1 MNKIKIF
8 NISKKWVKNNIK
20 SLKSH
25 DKKKIFKY
33 LYFSYFFEKNMKKMF
48 LYKKRFSIEG
58 CDVLIPI
65 LYFLINTKK
74 NIVVS
79 MSHRGR
85 LNVLYNI
92 FNFNFFVNSF
102 QDEIF
107 HLGFE
112 RKYKKKKII
121 ILPNPSHLEYSN
133 CVSMGYTKSLF
144 ENGFETLNIQ
154 IHGDCAF
161 SGQGIVM
168 ETLNLSK
175 LKDFSINGTLHIIV
189 NNEIGFTTNK
199 IREIRSSK
207 NSDSIM
213 NMFNFPIFRIFYKN
227 VNSVIKIVKLAVSY
241 INKYKRDVLINLKC
255 YRKLG
260 HSEQDDPNITQPLE
274 YIKIKNIKPLYKNYN
289 IKNFK
294 SFKEKFRNSFYKKK
308 TIHINNKYYKNIK
321 YINKIIKNKIYNL
334 NKIHIEFKNKIKKII
349 NMHILVKTFVKKRI
363 KSFKSRK
370 NIDWSTGEYIA
381 LRFLNFIN
389 VNIRFSGQDS
399 QRGTFCQRH
408 YNIYDQISGKKICI
422 FNKRIKIINSPLSEA
437 SVLGFEIGYSICN
450 LDNNFKS
457 MNIWEAQFGDFL
469 NCAQVYFD
477 QYISSLKFKWNKNS
491 NIILLLPHGIE
502 GQGPEHSSSR
512 IERILSLCYKKN
524 IIVSCPNSSAQYFN
538 CILQQFSNN
547 VPNIILTKK
556 KNIRSKHLNS
566 NFSDFSGKYLKYKI
580 INNRSKVC
588 IICIGDIFYE
598 IKKYKNLNIVLI
610 EQLYPLD
617 LKIMKKSFTK
627 MKKVKKYFFVQK
639 EPKNQG
645 YWPYLFS
652 IFKYISNINIKYLG
666 SPKNSSTTFFGKKYK
681 FYTKK
686 YIKKI
691 KTLNEKEKNSCS

>member
-8 NISKKWVKNNIK
+8 NINKKWVKDKIKNIK
-20 SLKSH
+20 YF

-33 LYFSYFFEKNMKKMF
+33 LYFAHIFEKNMGKIF

-58 CDVLIPI
+58 CDVLIPM
-65 LYFLINTKK
+65 LYFLININK
-74 NIVVS
+74 NIVIS

-92 FNFNFFVNSF
+92 FNFNFFVNNL

-112 RKYKKKKII
+112 RIYKKKKII

-133 CVSMGYTKSLF
+133 CVSMGYTKSLI
-144 ENGFETLNIQ
+144 ENGYDTLNIQ

-175 LKDFSINGTLHIIV
+175 LKYFSIKGTLHIII

-199 IREIRSSK
+199 IKEIRSSK

-213 NMFNFPIFRIFYKN
+213 NMYNFPIFRVFYKN
-227 VNSVIKIVKLAVSY
+227 VNSVIKIVKIAVSY
-241 INKYKRDVLINLKC
+241 IKKYKKDVLINLKC

-260 HSEQDDPNITQPLE
+260 HSEQDDPKITQPLE
-274 YIKIKNIKPLYKNYN
+274 YNEIRNIIPLYRNYKIN
-289 IKNFK
+289 NLKFLKKKFKINF
-294 SFKEKFRNSFYKKK
+294 NKKK
-308 TIHINNKYYKNIK
+308 TIYINNEYYRNI
-321 YINKIIKNKIYNL
+321 NLDKIIKNKVYNIKKIY
-334 NKIHIEFKNKIKKII
+334 IEFKKKVKKIDNI
-349 NMHILVKTFVKKRI
+349 HILVKTFIKKRMLSL
-363 KSFKSRK
+363 KNRN

-381 LRFLNFIN
+381 LIFLSFLN
-389 VNIRFSGQDS
+389 VKVRFSGQDS

-408 YNIYDQISGKKICI
+408 YYIYDQISGKKVCI
-422 FNKRIKIINSPLSEA
+422 FNKKIKIINSPLSEA

-450 LDNNFKS
+450 FDNCFKS
-457 MNIWEAQFGDFL
+457 INIWEAQFGDFL

-477 QYISSLKFKWNKNS
+477 QYISSFRFKWNKNS

-502 GQGPEHSSSR
+502 GQGPEHSSCR
-512 IERILSLCYKKN
+512 IERILSLCSKKN
-524 IIVSCPNSSAQYFN
+524 IFVFCPNSSSQYFN
-538 CILQQFSNN
+538 CILHQLNN
-547 VPNIILTKK
+547 RVPGIILTKK
-556 KNIRSKHLNS
+556 KNIRNECLNS
-566 NFSDFSGKYLKYKI
+566 KFSDFLGKYLKYNI
-580 INNRSKVC
+580 INNKSKICV
-588 IICIGDIFYE
+588 ICIGNIFYK

-617 LKIMKKSFTK
+617 FKTMKKSFNK
-627 MKKVKKYFFVQK
+627 MKEVRKYFFIQE

-645 YWPYLFS
+645 YWPYFFS
-652 IFKYISNINIKYLG
+652 IFKNISSIKIKYLG
-666 SPKNSSTTFFGKKYK
+666 SPKNSSTTFFGKKYN
-681 FYTKK
+681 FYIKK

-691 KTLNEKEKNSCS
+691 KKLNEKEKNSCS